1 MLEGL
6 DDQGTYFQ
14 IHEVGN
20 TTPIVFIHGVGLN
33 HEIWNPQIEFFKKQ
47 TTITYDLFCH
57 GKSTCAFDQISF
69 EDFSSQI
76 NGLLQFLRIQKT
88 ILVGFSLGGLIAANY
103 TSAQKATVEKL
114 ILFGTIYGRT
124 DEEQTAAV
132 KRYKDVTKNFFDIQS
147 QLTRWFNQG
156 YLDKNPEIAEMISRI
171 LNENDHEEFLKSYKL
186 LSYFKDSMIAFDEI
200 SSPTLI
206 ITGENEVGSTP
217 KMSKDMGTV
226 IKGSKIEII
235 KEGKHLCGIECADD
249 VNKAFADFIND

>member
-20 TTPIVFIHGVGLN
+20 TMPIVFIHGVGMN

-47 TTITYDLFCH
+47 TTITYDLFSH

-69 EDFSSQI
+69 EDFTNQI

-103 TSAQKATVEKL
+103 ASTQKETVEKL
-114 ILFGTIYGRT
+114 ILFGTIHGRT
-124 DEEQTAAV
+124 DEEQNAAV
-132 KRYKDVTKNFFDIQS
+132 KRYEDVSKNFFDIQS
-147 QLTRWFNQG
+147 QLTRWFNQE
-156 YLDKNPEIAEMISRI
+156 YLDNNPEIAEMISRI

-217 KMSKDMGTV
+217 KMSKDMGKV
-226 IKGSKIEII
+226 IKGSRIEII
-235 KEGKHLCGIECADD
+235 EKGKHLCGIECADD

>member
-14 IHEVGN
+14 IHEVEN
-20 TTPIVFIHGVGLN
+20 TTPIVFIHGVGLS
-33 HEIWNPQIEFFKKQ
+33 HEIWNPQVEFFKKQ

-114 ILFGTIYGRT
+114 ILFGTIHGRT
-124 DEEQTAAV
+124 GDEQAAAV
-132 KRYKDVTKNFFDIQS
+132 KRYEDVSKNFFDTQS
-147 QLTRWFNQG
+147 QLKRWFNQE
-156 YLDKNPEIAEMISRI
+156 YLDKNPEIAEMVSRI

-235 KEGKHLCGIECADD
+235 KEGKHLCGIECAED

>member
-1 MLEGL
+1 M
-6 DDQGTYFQ
+6 
-14 IHEVGN
+14 
-20 TTPIVFIHGVGLN
+20 
-33 HEIWNPQIEFFKKQ
+33 
-47 TTITYDLFCH
+47 
-57 GKSTCAFDQISF
+57 
-69 EDFSSQI
+69 
-76 NGLLQFLRIQKT
+76 
-88 ILVGFSLGGLIAANY
+88 GGLIAANY
-103 TSAQKATVEKL
+103 ASAQKATVEKL

-132 KRYKDVTKNFFDIQS
+132 KRYKDISKNFFDIET
-147 QLTRWFNQG
+147 QLARWFNQE

-217 KMSKDMGTV
+217 KMSKDMGKV

-235 KEGKHLCGIECADD
+235 KKGKHLCGIEYADD